1 MCQNEC
7 FRKLNIYGTKDEIIN
22 TNDKTADWRFID
34 KINHCGIYRY
44 HFANDKLGAEVLFED
59 CDTYFRCSNVFPL
72 DKKNFSEP
80 EYNKGFDSSENQAE
94 NYKDDVLYKLWKAIT
109 PKLHCKFSLSDLD

>member
-1 MCQNEC
+1 M
-7 FRKLNIYGTKDEIIN
+7 
-22 TNDKTADWRFID
+22 
-34 KINHCGIYRY
+34 
-44 HFANDKLGAEVLFED
+44 FARPRVTFVAEDLERETGGR
-59 CDTYFRCSNVFPL
+59 DTYFRCSNVFPL

>member
-22 TNDKTADWRFID
+22 TIDKTADWRFID

-44 HFANDKLGAEVLFED
+44 HFANDKLGAEVLFEV
-59 CDTYFRCSNVFPL
+59 TNTHTSA
-72 DKKNFSEP
+72 
-80 EYNKGFDSSENQAE
+80 YNKITAE
-94 NYKDDVLYKLWKAIT
+94 
-109 PKLHCKFSLSDLD
+109 PKSA

>member
-7 FRKLNIYGTKDEIIN
+7 FRKLNIYGAKDEIIN
-22 TNDKTADWRFID
+22 TIDKTADWRFID

-72 DKKNFSEP
+72 DKKTFQNLSTTRDLIVANIKQKTTRMTCFT
-80 EYNKGFDSSENQAE
+80 
-94 NYKDDVLYKLWKAIT
+94 NYGK
-109 PKLHCKFSLSDLD
+109 P